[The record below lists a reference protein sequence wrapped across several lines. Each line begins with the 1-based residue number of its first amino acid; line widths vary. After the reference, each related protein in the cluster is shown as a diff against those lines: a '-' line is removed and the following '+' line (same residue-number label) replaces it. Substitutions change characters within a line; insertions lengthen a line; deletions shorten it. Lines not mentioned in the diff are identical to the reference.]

1 VVYTLKLRGG
11 KYYVGFTTNL
21 PKRLEQHYTGTDG
34 AMWTK
39 HYPMERVVNIE
50 YNGNKFKEATATLML
65 MASHGLNNVRGGSY
79 ITARFTPEERRAIEK
94 QLWGATDAC
103 LNCGDPTHFAAD
115 C

>member
-21 PKRLEQHYTGTDG
+21 PKRLEQHFTGTDG

-65 MASHGLNNVRGGSY
+65 MAIHGLNNVRGGSY

-103 LNCGDPTHFAAD
+103 LKCGDPTHFAAD